1 MTKEEKFALEV
12 LALAERFLAKR
23 PHETRR
29 AATRQVLRSA
39 VPAAVNAAVLFSLLR
54 GMRSKRRLPATRR
67 RGRRAPEAASQGS
80 LIA

>member
-23 PHETRR
+23 PHEARH

-39 VPAAVNAAVLFSLLR
+39 ISAAVNAAVLFSLVR
-54 GMRSKRRLPATRR
+54 GMRSKRRGFLPLAVAAVAHRKRR
-67 RGRRAPEAASQGS
+67 RKGR
-80 LIA
+80 